1 MVKISINKFK
11 KNLTKYVDALESNLE
26 DEIIVCHRGKPVFRI
41 SSLLNRATNKS
52 RCGCGSG
59 IVEDLEFS
67 LKDGFDCISKEFGY

>member
-1 MVKISINKFK
+1 MVKISISEFK
-11 KNLTKYVDALESNLE
+11 KNITEYVEILESNLE
-26 DEIIVCHRGKPVFRI
+26 DEIIVCRYSKPVFRI
-41 SSLLNRATNKS
+41 SSLPNCTANKG